1 MYKQVDTEKFIVWLV
16 AWSIH
21 GHSEIWIVMI
31 DAMTADDMIRGD
43 TMSMEVAISWQW
55 LFSLMSNGKSK
66 PLEVLGFPG
75 CWMEIW
81 RKWKFDGFE
90 SCTVHDWFLLRRKKI
105 SSMEIGKKEMD
116 EKVGASISKTG
127 SANVS
132 YLVGLLKWLVT
143 WVW

>member
-1 MYKQVDTEKFIVWLV
+1 MCKQVDTEKFIAWLV

-55 LFSLMSNGKSK
+55 LFSLMSNRKSK

-90 SCTVHDWFLLRRKKI
+90 SCTVHDWFLLRRKNQFYGNRKESTKLKSNVI
-105 SSMEIGKKEMD
+105 GFSRCWMIMEKSQWFGR
-116 EKVGASISKTG
+116 V
-127 SANVS
+127 
-132 YLVGLLKWLVT
+132 
-143 WVW
+143 